1 MAACA
6 TMSQQQLQLAQVD
19 FVPLFQQSDL
29 APPPSPHGSNHESTR
44 PSPVPP
50 RKAAARP
57 TSAPSLRPPDRG
69 YNLGEDMPSSP
80 TAQPA
85 RRRPVSA
92 AVNRASKPALELDA
106 VDTSMLARFVAAGA
120 ENRFEWPAADERNVL
135 TDDSADGARRL
146 RRQLVRRS
154 RNAASITRLDVLTR
168 QHMATVPRPG
178 SGLRTYSS
186 YSSLPSVAPMIH
198 SYSVQTL
205 LNPHDADKPWSK
217 SRFVLND
224 RFSPAAVAVPQ
235 KKVTR
240 VILADSEQQPK
251 NASRSSAVPT
261 GKYPLSAFA
270 PGQKGLHNQ
279 NNKRPPSASK
289 RPGVTPLAPPSHRPP
304 PPQPPPPWPSNQ
316 PSRSESPPPCA
327 APFQLTSTPGL
338 LAPAATAPAMASA
351 PAPEPPPV
359 MDLLA
364 RAMSHA
370 SRRPAAG
377 EPPPLPETYL
387 AFVKERVKYEPLL
400 VE

>member
-1 MAACA
+1 MQRSASVSHHGCREWACHHHVPTTTPARAGRFRASFPAKRPRTAAVTA
-6 TMSQQQLQLAQVD
+6 WFQSRIHKTISGAAAQ
-19 FVPLFQQSDL
+19 
-29 APPPSPHGSNHESTR
+29 GC
-44 PSPVPP
+44 
-50 RKAAARP
+50 RKAHLCAVAASARP
-57 TSAPSLRPPDRG
+57 RLQPRRGHAIIADGAAGTPASRLGRRQPRVKAGVRARRGRHLYARPLCRRRRGESLR
-69 YNLGEDMPSSP
+69 
-80 TAQPA
+80 
-85 RRRPVSA
+85 
-92 AVNRASKPALELDA
+92 
-106 VDTSMLARFVAAGA
+106 VAGGG
-120 ENRFEWPAADERNVL
+120 RRNVL

-261 GKYPLSAFA
+261 GKYPLGVCAGA
-270 PGQKGLHNQ
+270 EGLHNQ

-316 PSRSESPPPCA
+316 PSRW
-327 APFQLTSTPGL
+327 
-338 LAPAATAPAMASA
+338 
-351 PAPEPPPV
+351 
-359 MDLLA
+359 
-364 RAMSHA
+364 
-370 SRRPAAG
+370 SRRRRAPR
-377 EPPPLPETYL
+377 PFSSPRRLVSSRRRRPRRRWHLRPLPS
-387 AFVKERVKYEPLL
+387 RRR
-400 VE
+400 